1 MKVDWLIVGAGFT
14 GSVLAERLA
23 TQLNKKVLLVDQR
36 NHLGG
41 NAFDY
46 YDENG
51 VLVHQYGPHIF
62 HTNAQYVWEY
72 LSQFTEWRSY
82 YHHVLGVVDG
92 LFVPIPFNFN
102 SIETLFPRQFA
113 DKLTKQLLENY
124 DFNTKVPILKLR
136 ENTSGDL
143 KFLSDYVYE
152 NVFKN
157 YTQKQWNL
165 TPEELGASV
174 TSRVPIYLSRDNRY
188 FQDTFQGMPQ
198 FGYTPMF
205 QKMLNHKNIRILL
218 NAAWQE
224 IKDEIQY
231 EGLNFTGEIDAFF
244 NHCYGQLPYRSLR
257 FEMHHE
263 TRPQMQPVGTVNYP
277 NEHLYTRI
285 TEFKTLTGQ
294 IHAGTT
300 WTAEFPQPYVFG
312 ENDPYYPIPQEQ
324 NKALYRK
331 YLKETEQLGERV
343 IFAGRLGD
351 YQYYNMDQTVARAL
365 TLFEKTIKPSYT

>member
-23 TQLNKKVLLVDQR
+23 TQLHKKVLLVDQR
-36 NHLGG
+36 NHIGG

-72 LSQFTEWRSY
+72 LSQFTQWRSY

-102 SIETLFPRQFA
+102 SIETLFPKKFA

-124 DFNTKVPILKLR
+124 AFNTKVPILKLR

-198 FGYTPMF
+198 LGYTPMF
-205 QKMLNHKNIRILL
+205 QKMLSHKNIRILL
-218 NAAWQE
+218 NTAWQE
-224 IKDEIQY
+224 IKDEIHY
-231 EGLNFTGEIDAFF
+231 EGLIFTGEIDAFF

-294 IHAGTT
+294 THAGTT
-300 WTAEFPQPYVFG
+300 WTAEFPQPYIIG
-312 ENDPYYPIPQEQ
+312 KNDPYYPIPQEQ
-324 NKALYRK
+324 NKELYRK
-331 YLKETEQLGERV
+331 YLKETEQLGEKV

-365 TLFEKTIKPSYT
+365 TLFEKTIKPSYA

>member
-1 MKVDWLIVGAGFT
+1 
-14 GSVLAERLA
+14 
-23 TQLNKKVLLVDQR
+23 
-36 NHLGG
+36 
-41 NAFDY
+41 
-46 YDENG
+46 
-51 VLVHQYGPHIF
+51 
-62 HTNAQYVWEY
+62 
-72 LSQFTEWRSY
+72 
-82 YHHVLGVVDG
+82 
-92 LFVPIPFNFN
+92 VPIPFNFN

-231 EGLNFTGEIDAFF
+231 EGLIFTGEIDAFF

-294 IHAGTT
+294 LHAGTT

-365 TLFEKTIKPSYT
+365 TLFEKTIKPSYA

>member
-72 LSQFTEWRSY
+72 LSQFTQWRSY

-231 EGLNFTGEIDAFF
+231 EGLIFTGEIDAFF

-365 TLFEKTIKPSYT
+365 TLFEKTIKPSYA